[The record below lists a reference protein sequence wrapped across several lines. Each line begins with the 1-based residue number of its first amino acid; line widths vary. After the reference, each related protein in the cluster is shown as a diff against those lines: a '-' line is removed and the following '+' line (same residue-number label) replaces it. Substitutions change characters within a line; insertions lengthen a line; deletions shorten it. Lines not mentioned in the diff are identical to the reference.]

1 MLVPSSEMPAGR
13 SCPRDGAQALLLWR
27 LKYWTEL
34 LLQIGICYLKT
45 TIPLCWIK
53 LYYLDAENR
62 RSPEYLVFYSGNICF
77 YVPLSNLYLPPKKII
92 IWKSS
97 YGLST
102 EQVVKIQTLI
112 VLPQFLQAFW
122 PALQRRER
130 LPTWIANM
138 RQTPSRSS
146 SPSLDRSI
154 AFEPGHLDNAI
165 RNLLF
170 LRLSIKFQ
178 QIQPPTPI
186 CARRAGDTLTTL
198 AP

>member
-1 MLVPSSEMPAGR
+1 MR
-13 SCPRDGAQALLLWR
+13 
-27 LKYWTEL
+27 
-34 LLQIGICYLKT
+34 T
-45 TIPLCWIK
+45 TIILCWIK

-62 RSPEYLVFYSGNICF
+62 WSPEYLVSYSGNICF
-77 YVPLSNLYLPPKKII
+77 CMPLSKPMYAEKNL
-92 IWKSS
+92 WKSS
-97 YGLST
+97 FWLST
-102 EQVVKIQTLI
+102 VQVVKIQTLI

-130 LPTWIANM
+130 LPTWIASM

-146 SPSLDRSI
+146 SPSSDRPI

-178 QIQPPTPI
+178 QIPATNNNMCSHNRGHIDNYCPI
-186 CARRAGDTLTTL
+186 VLLQTCRSLDDS
-198 AP
+198 